1 MSATPTFQ
9 LCWKCSR
16 PLDTGVMYYTSDIS
30 TPCCWTCALNI
41 CFCLKPITPPSDNP
55 YGNNESE

>member
-1 MSATPTFQ
+1 MTHPPHQ

-30 TPCCWTCALNI
+30 TPCCWICALKI
-41 CFCLKPITPPSDNP
+41 IFSLKPPPSANP
-55 YGNNESE
+55 ADTYESE